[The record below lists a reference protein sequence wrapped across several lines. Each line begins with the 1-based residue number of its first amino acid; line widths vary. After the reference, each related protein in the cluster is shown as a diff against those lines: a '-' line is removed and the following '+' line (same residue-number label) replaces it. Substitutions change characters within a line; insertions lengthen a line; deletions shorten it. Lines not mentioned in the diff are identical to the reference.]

1 LINHIQYRE
10 FSEHPKLGS
19 ANYKLVHH
27 DDKSGVGVY
36 SFCMCPGGYVLSS
49 GTEKDGLVC
58 CILYLTI
65 WAMMRPEEFA
75 SR

>member
-1 LINHIQYRE
+1 MLLRDVL
-10 FSEHPKLGS
+10 HP
-19 ANYKLVHH
+19 
-27 DDKSGVGVY
+27 SGRCGEQAKFIPRTGQACDADRVGVY
-36 SFCMCPGGYVLSS
+36 RVPGS
-49 GTEKDGLVC
+49 LVC